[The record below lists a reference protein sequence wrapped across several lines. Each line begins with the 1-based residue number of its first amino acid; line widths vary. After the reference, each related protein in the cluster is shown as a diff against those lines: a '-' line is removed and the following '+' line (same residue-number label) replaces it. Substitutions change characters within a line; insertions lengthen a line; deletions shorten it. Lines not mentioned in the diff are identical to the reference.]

1 MRNGYQKK
9 SKTMSKNIK
18 IKGKSYPSTISLAMN
33 LVGGKWK
40 ALILYHLK
48 DGERRYTELKNEMDF
63 ITDMSLS
70 LYLKQLRDDGLVSRK
85 VYGKKPPLKV
95 IYSLTDF
102 GKTLIPLLE
111 AMDNWGNLILEQQN
125 KNT

>member
-18 IKGKSYPSTISLAMN
+18 IKGKLYPSTISLAMN

-111 AMDNWGNLILEQQN
+111 AIDNWGNLILEQQN
-125 KNT
+125 RNT

>member
-1 MRNGYQKK
+1 
-9 SKTMSKNIK
+9 MSKNIK
-18 IKGKSYPSTISLAMN
+18 IKGKLYPSTISLAMN